1 MARFRRSR
9 DGIRPAADGDHGRSG
24 ERGRRVGPP
33 ISLEE
38 AIAVSNEDMSGQISE
53 ARRRALEASV
63 APGADIDLTYEEAQ
77 ALWDAIRAQREVVS
91 AQAIGQSVIRQV
103 PLGSGPRSLYM
114 LVTRAPQTRSSGSQV
129 LIGQA

>member
-1 MARFRRSR
+1 
-9 DGIRPAADGDHGRSG
+9 
-24 ERGRRVGPP
+24 VGPP

-38 AIAVSNEDMSGQISE
+38 AIAMSNEDISGQISE

-91 AQAIGQSVIRQV
+91 AQATGRSLIRQV
-103 PLGSGPRSLYM
+103 TLGPGPRLLYM
-114 LVTRAPQTRSSGSQV
+114 LVTKAPQTRSSGNQL

>member
-1 MARFRRSR
+1 M
-9 DGIRPAADGDHGRSG
+9 
-24 ERGRRVGPP
+24 
-33 ISLEE
+33 
-38 AIAVSNEDMSGQISE
+38 SNEHMSGQISE

-91 AQAIGQSVIRQV
+91 AQAIGRSVIRQV
-103 PLGSGPRSLYM
+103 PLGPVPRLLYM
-114 LVTRAPQTRSSGSQV
+114 LVTRPPQTRSSGSQV

>member
-1 MARFRRSR
+1 M
-9 DGIRPAADGDHGRSG
+9 
-24 ERGRRVGPP
+24 GPP

-38 AIAVSNEDMSGQISE
+38 AIAMSNEDMSGQISE

-77 ALWDAIRAQREVVS
+77 ALWDAIRAQREVIS
-91 AQAIGQSVIRQV
+91 AQAIGWSIIRQV
-103 PLGSGPRSLYM
+103 PLGPGPRLLYM

-129 LIGQA
+129 LIGRA